1 MKLINNRRFQA
12 AQFTTTM
19 NIEELKKCARQW
31 AEENEGNRAVM
42 LIAIERGEPDEEGGR
57 DAEITSLVNGNGGL
71 CTTALKQVLTDNRD
85 DNAFREI
92 YRNVRANILIEK
104 IVEDFK

>member
-19 NIEELKKCARQW
+19 NLEEVKKCALQW
-31 AEENEGNRAVM
+31 AEENDGNRAVM
-42 LIAIERGEPDEEGGR
+42 LITIERGEPNEEGDR

-71 CTTALKQVLTDNRD
+71 CSNALKQVLEDKRE
-85 DNAFREI
+85 DNAFRKI
-92 YRNVRANILIEK
+92 YQHVRANILIEK
-104 IVEDFK
+104 MMEDFK

>member
-1 MKLINNRRFQA
+1 
-12 AQFTTTM
+12 M
-19 NIEELKKCARQW
+19 NIEELKKCALQW

-42 LIAIERGEPDEEGGR
+42 LIAIERGEPDEKGGR

>member
-19 NIEELKKCARQW
+19 NVEEVKKIALQW
-31 AEENEGNRAVM
+31 AEENGGNRAVM
-42 LIAIERGEPDEEGGR
+42 LITAEKSEPKEDGGYGV
-57 DAEITSLVNGNGGL
+57 EITSFVKGNGGL
-71 CTTALKQVLTDNRD
+71 CINALKQVLTDNRD

-92 YRNVRANILIEK
+92 HRNARANILIEK
-104 IVEDFK
+104 IAEELS